1 MKLLKGTKT
10 NSILTGSCP
19 VCQNESMYTVQNPY
33 KVTSTLTMEE
43 QCSHCNTKYQIE
55 PSFFFGAMYVSYPVG
70 LIFGGFSLFL
80 SYIVL
85 ELSLLT
91 SYIILILF
99 MLLCLPIILRL
110 SRNIWINIFMK
121 YDKSKAE

>member
-1 MKLLKGTKT
+1 MKLLKGTKI

-19 VCQNESMYTVQNPY
+19 VCQNESMYSVQNPY

>member
-1 MKLLKGTKT
+1 MKLLKGTKI